1 MSFFTAKSFVFNG
14 VNSEDFDVVIAWF
27 DSNIDTSTN
36 GLNRE
41 IKKSSSNKRKVK
53 CSDGC

>member
-14 VNSEDFDVVIAWF
+14 INSEDFDVIIAWLNS
-27 DSNIDTSTN
+27 DVDVSTN

-41 IKKSSSNKRKVK
+41 VVKSQSNKRKTR
-53 CSDGC
+53 DNP